1 MKPNIGLSD
10 EQREGVVS
18 ILNAL
23 LSDEYL
29 LYTKTRNY
37 HWNVFGPQFNDLHK
51 FLERQY
57 EELEE
62 VVDQVAERAR
72 SLGGF
77 AFGTMTE
84 FVQHTRLK
92 EQPGQYPEARR
103 MLSNLLADHE
113 SQIRQL
119 RVDSQTCDER
129 FHDLGTN
136 DFLIGLMERHEKTAW
151 MFRAFLEGEPV

>member
-10 EQREGVVS
+10 EQREGVVN

-92 EQPGQYPEARR
+92 EQPGQYPDARR

-113 SQIRQL
+113 SLIRQL

>member
-113 SQIRQL
+113 SLIRQL
-119 RVDSQTCDER
+119 RVDSQTCDEK

-151 MFRAFLEGEPV
+151 MFRAFLEGEPM

>member
-113 SQIRQL
+113 SLIRQL

>member
-84 FVQHTRLK
+84 FAQHTRLK

-113 SQIRQL
+113 SLIRQL
-119 RVDSQTCDER
+119 RVDSQTCDEK

-151 MFRAFLEGEPV
+151 MFRAFLEGEPM